1 MQNPLNR
8 RITRDLK
15 NDIGKYIAIFLFM
28 ILAIG
33 FISGFLVAGDS
44 MIKAYDDSFEKYN
57 IENGNFEI
65 DKVADETI
73 QKVAEDNNIKIY
85 ENFYVEE
92 SLKESTV
99 RVFKIRKEVNKIC
112 IMRGELPTKS
122 NEIALDRMYADN
134 NKISV
139 GDNVKLGDQL
149 LKVTGFV
156 ALSDYSALFSDNGD
170 TMFDSVKFGVG
181 VMTEDGFD
189 SYKNSVLHYNYA
201 WKYDVEPENEN
212 EEKELADVFGTELSE
227 ETLLLKYIPRY
238 TNQAINFTGNDL
250 GGDQSLLEML
260 LYIIIGIIAFIF
272 AVTTSN
278 TIAKEATVI
287 GTLRASGYKRIEIIK
302 HYLATPLLVTLIAA
316 VIGNVLGYTFFKNVA
331 AGMYYGSYSLTT
343 YVTIWNASAFIKTTA
358 IPFVIMLVIN
368 LVILSVKLKLEPL
381 RFLRNDLTKK
391 KRKKAVKL
399 PHFKFFTRFRI
410 RIILQNMPGYLMMF
424 IGILFAN
431 VLLLFGMMMHP
442 LLDKYE
448 ERTLECMPA
457 KYQYILKAPV
467 ETDTNGAEKYLV
479 NELKTADKYEEEI
492 VIYGISEDSQYMKL
506 GISDGEIL
514 ISDGYHEKYNVDKGD
529 VIKLKE
535 KYTDK
540 IYSFVVSGYY
550 EYPATISVF
559 MTNNTFCEIFDI
571 QNGGFNGYFS
581 DEEIVDIDKSYITSV
596 IDEVA
601 LTKTSRQLDVSMG
614 TMFYLFNIVAVVLFM
629 LVIFLLSKLVI
640 EKNTNSISMTK
651 ILGYNNWEIRKLY
664 TTSTSIMVIVFL
676 LASLPLDRLAI
687 KGLYHFFMMDMSG
700 WLTFYISPTIY
711 WQMPLIGF
719 VSYLII
725 ALILYKKIGK
735 VPMDEALKNIE

>member
-1 MQNPLNR
+1 MQSPLNK
-8 RITRDLK
+8 RILRDLK

-44 MIKAYDDSFEKYN
+44 MIKTYDDSFEKYN

-65 DKVADETI
+65 DKEADENV
-73 QKVAEDNNIKIY
+73 QKVAADNSIKIY
-85 ENFYVEE
+85 ENFYFEE
-92 SLKESTV
+92 PLRESTV

-112 IMRGELPTKS
+112 VMRGELPTES
-122 NEIALDRMYADN
+122 DEIALDRMYADN

-139 GDNVKLGDQL
+139 GDSVTLGNKK

-156 ALSDYSALFSDNGD
+156 AFSDYSALFSDNGD
-170 TMFDSVKFGVG
+170 TMFDAVKFGIG
-181 VMTEDGFD
+181 VMTEEGFD
-189 SYKNSVLHYNYA
+189 SYEDSVIHYTYS
-201 WKYDVEPENEN
+201 WKYDLEPNDDN
-212 EEKELADVFGTELSE
+212 TEKELSDALGAELSKVA
-227 ETLLLKYIPRY
+227 TLLKFIPRY
-238 TNQAINFTGNDL
+238 ANQAINFTGDDL
-250 GGDQSLLEML
+250 GGDQALFEML

-272 AVTTSN
+272 AVTISN
-278 TIAKEATVI
+278 TIVKEATVI
-287 GTLRASGYKRIEIIK
+287 GTLRASGYKRSEIVK

-316 VIGNVLGYTFFKNVA
+316 VIGNILGYTFFKNVA

-381 RFLRNDLTKK
+381 RFIRNDLTKK
-391 KRKKAVKL
+391 KRKKAMKL
-399 PHFKFFTRFRI
+399 PYFKFFTRFRI
-410 RIILQNMPGYLMMF
+410 RVILQNMPGYLMMF

-457 KYQYILKAPV
+457 KYQYILNTPV
-467 ETDTNGAEKYLV
+467 ETGTEGAEKYLV
-479 NELKTADKYEEEI
+479 NELKTTDKYEEKI
-492 VIYGISEDSQYMKL
+492 AIYGISEDSQYMKL

-514 ISDGYHEKYNVDKGD
+514 ISDGYHEKYGVGKGD

-540 IYSFVVSGYY
+540 TYSFKVSGYY
-550 EYPATISVF
+550 EYPAALSVF
-559 MTNNTFCEIFDI
+559 MTEKTFGKIFDVPE
-571 QNGGFNGYFS
+571 GLYNGYFS

-614 TMFYLFNIVAVVLFM
+614 TMFYLFNVVAVVLFM

-651 ILGYNNWEIRKLY
+651 ILGYNNSEIRKLY
-664 TTSTSIMVIVFL
+664 TTSTTIMVIVCL
-676 LASLPLDRLAI
+676 LASLPLDRLAM

-700 WLTFYISPTIY
+700 WLTFYISPAIY

-735 VPMDEALKNIE
+735 VPMDEALKNVE